1 MARKHDDEENNRQ
14 MAAAPY
20 GTEQQAQMHPAPL
33 EAPVFLPGTLPIY
46 LLKAEPVAAQKMAEI
61 AAAASP
67 PAAQVMQIAN
77 VDDPSSPPL
86 RNNATS
92 SAGAFMPVSDVV
104 LPPAPTQRPAD

>member
-20 GTEQQAQMHPAPL
+20 GTEQAQMHPAPL

-46 LLKAEPVAAQKMAEI
+46 LLKADPVAA
-61 AAAASP
+61 